1 MSITKEE
8 AIKYLEKLGFTI
20 TSFAITSGK
29 KNGYHLRY
37 QNTDWTGE
45 TLKEMTNAAYY
56 KAQAC
61 LELAGIKFTRCRTD
75 GFNGFIDVVF

>member
-29 KNGYHLRY
+29 KNEYHLIY
-37 QNTDWTGE
+37 QNMDCIGE
-45 TLKEMTNAAYY
+45 TLKEMMNTAYY

-61 LELAGIKFTRCRTD
+61 LELTGIKYTRWRTD
-75 GFNGFIDVVF
+75 GVIGCIDVVF

>member
-1 MSITKEE
+1 MNITMNITEKE
-8 AIKYLEKLGFTI
+8 AIKYLKELGFALI
-20 TSFAITSGK
+20 EDK

-45 TLKEMTNAAYY
+45 TLKDMMNAAYY

-61 LELAGIKFTRCRTD
+61 LELAGIKYTMWRTV
-75 GFNGFIDVVF
+75 GVIGCIDIIF

>member
-1 MSITKEE
+1 MNITMNITKKE
-8 AIKYLEKLGFTI
+8 AIKYLEELGFTLI
-20 TSFAITSGK
+20 EDK

-37 QNTDWTGE
+37 QNTDWIGE
-45 TLKEMTNAAYY
+45 TLKEMLNVAYY

-61 LELAGIKFTRCRTD
+61 LELAGIKFIRCRTD

>member
-1 MSITKEE
+1 MNITEKE
-8 AIKYLEKLGFTI
+8 AIKYLKELGFALI
-20 TSFAITSGK
+20 KEK

-45 TLKEMTNAAYY
+45 TLKDVLNAAYY

-61 LELAGIKFTRCRTD
+61 LELAGIKYTRRRTD
-75 GFNGFIDVVF
+75 GVIGFIDVVF